1 VFDLEGYLK
10 SSGQAQD
17 LLFPQLAKIQISD
30 LKNLSYVW
38 SIVPHCVN
46 GFQKL
51 IFLTISNCD
60 SLKYVFTSIIAK
72 AITNLEKLEVRS
84 CKLMEKIVVWSRDE
98 EDDNKGHDV
107 TNISFNKLHLSL
119 SWLPKLV
126 SICSDPLL
134 LE

>member
-1 VFDLEGYLK
+1 
-10 SSGQAQD
+10 
-17 LLFPQLAKIQISD
+17 
-30 LKNLSYVW
+30 
-38 SIVPHCVN
+38 
-46 GFQKL
+46 
-51 IFLTISNCD
+51 
-60 SLKYVFTSIIAK
+60 
-72 AITNLEKLEVRS
+72 
-84 CKLMEKIVVWSRDE
+84 MEKIVVWSRDE